1 MENDLDWLLNLQLD
15 LVKKIDKRMEND
27 LLVTIQ
33 MGKDEQRIKWM
44 YHMIDAMHNE
54 LEEVRNELPWKSW
67 RDYSKYKF
75 EEKLPLIKEEV
86 IDLLHFFLDMCLILG
101 ISADELRNAYK
112 KKQQKNIDRQLNN
125 Y

>member
-1 MENDLDWLLNLQLD
+1 MENELEWLLKLQLD
-15 LVKKIDKRMEND
+15 LVKEIDKRMEND

-33 MGKDEQRIKWM
+33 LGDKEQKIRWM
-44 YHMIDAMHNE
+44 YHMIDCMHNE

-67 RDYSKYKF
+67 KDYSKYNF

-86 IDLLHFFLDMCLILG
+86 IDLLHFFLNMCLILG
-101 ISADELRNAYK
+101 ISASELHEIYQR
-112 KKQQKNIDRQLNN
+112 KQEKNIDRQNSG